1 VAGDIGCYT
10 LAALPPL
17 SAMDSQI
24 CMGASIGIGLGLRH
38 VLPAPEARRVVS
50 VIGDSTFIH
59 SGLTGI
65 AEMVYNPP
73 PTGHVVVVLDNLTTA
88 MTGQQEHPA
97 TGRRLNHV
105 PTTRILIEDVAK
117 ALGVPNV
124 FVFDPIRQ
132 AAEFEAALLAALESG
147 GLTVLVARQPCLL
160 AAGRI
165 RAYEQVPCSGGKK

>member
-1 VAGDIGCYT
+1 
-10 LAALPPL
+10 
-17 SAMDSQI
+17 M
-24 CMGASIGIGLGLRH
+24 
-38 VLPAPEARRVVS
+38 VS
-50 VIGDSTFIH
+50 VIGDSTFMH

-105 PTTRILIEDVAK
+105 PTTRILIEDVVK
-117 ALGVPNV
+117 ALGVPEV
-124 FVFDPIRQ
+124 FVFDPVRQ
-132 AAEFEAALLAALESG
+132 APEFEEALLKALRSDA
-147 GLTVLVARQPCLL
+147 LTVLVARQPCLL

-165 RAYEQVPCSGGKK
+165 RAYEQAACKGGAR